1 MIRVRLSAGAFVAG
15 TTALGAAVLAMSGA
29 LVARLSP
36 GQLALLG
43 AAVVVT
49 ELLQVNG
56 DDESLDP
63 SDAQTFSFSSG
74 VHIAAIL
81 TMGPWAAA
89 LAAAFGVLVVDRLR
103 GSAWRKVAFNA
114 AAFALAAA
122 AAGLV
127 FEGLGGDPGRLEL
140 PRDLPRI
147 LALLVTYRL
156 VNLWLVSCAIALT
169 SATAVRPMFGE
180 SLRAE
185 LSTASAEAGL
195 GVAFAFAALENP
207 WLILAL
213 VPLALAVYF
222 AHARLTQLR
231 RETLY
236 ALETFANVVDERDPY
251 TYRHSQ
257 RVAEHVR
264 ELAERLGLPASETA
278 RLRLA
283 GRLHDLGKIAVD
295 ADVLRKPAQL
305 DDDEWAAMRRHA
317 RLSARLI
324 RRFRFAS
331 EEARAVEYHHERFDG
346 TGYYGIERERIP
358 LAAHFLIVAD
368 SFDAMTSDRSYRSRL
383 SRDEALGRLEA
394 GSGTQF
400 HPAVVRAFAAL
411 QRGEDPRDALEPE
424 ELRGLQ
430 TLSLRGRRRLTSRL
444 ARSQADRAFVLA
456 ALVASLTSLGFGYLV
471 AAAACAAFT
480 AAGAVWLTAEEGR
493 ARRFERSIR
502 EGLARPGSQE
512 AHFYRLV
519 GRLGVSSGL
528 RWAALTRRADED
540 ERTQTAEGS
549 GSTRTRWD
557 RARRAFEERR
567 RARPRAPTRGV

>member
-1 MIRVRLSAGAFVAG
+1 VRLSAGAFVAG

-122 AAGLV
+122 
-127 FEGLGGDPGRLEL
+127 
-140 PRDLPRI
+140 
-147 LALLVTYRL
+147 
-156 VNLWLVSCAIALT
+156 
-169 SATAVRPMFGE
+169 
-180 SLRAE
+180 
-185 LSTASAEAGL
+185 SAEAGL

-264 ELAERLGLPASETA
+264 ELAE
-278 RLRLA
+278 
-283 GRLHDLGKIAVD
+283 
-295 ADVLRKPAQL
+295 
-305 DDDEWAAMRRHA
+305 
-317 RLSARLI
+317 
-324 RRFRFAS
+324 
-331 EEARAVEYHHERFDG
+331 
-346 TGYYGIERERIP
+346 
-358 LAAHFLIVAD
+358 
-368 SFDAMTSDRSYRSRL
+368 
-383 SRDEALGRLEA
+383 
-394 GSGTQF
+394 
-400 HPAVVRAFAAL
+400 
-411 QRGEDPRDALEPE
+411 
-424 ELRGLQ
+424 
-430 TLSLRGRRRLTSRL
+430 
-444 ARSQADRAFVLA
+444 
-456 ALVASLTSLGFGYLV
+456 
-471 AAAACAAFT
+471 
-480 AAGAVWLTAEEGR
+480 
-493 ARRFERSIR
+493 
-502 EGLARPGSQE
+502 
-512 AHFYRLV
+512 
-519 GRLGVSSGL
+519 
-528 RWAALTRRADED
+528 
-540 ERTQTAEGS
+540 
-549 GSTRTRWD
+549 
-557 RARRAFEERR
+557 
-567 RARPRAPTRGV
+567 